1 MSKIEKDYNF
11 NEKTSSLT
19 EFKDSDNSS
28 MRDPNVSMNEV
39 GISVSTMS
47 FLATVVFFLIGLLM
61 NNKSADADL
70 FVKLRLPMLFLFIS
84 SFGFMFSTLIYG
96 NASGDIARLNEKN
109 FSRQMTIANIISEYL
124 GVYMLCYAMPILVLG
139 YLPDKLLSIF
149 VLVVEVLGF
158 SAYHIFGYSILE
170 RYFSKTKT
178 IFIMASG
185 VALQL
190 ASFLSFYFVYDN
202 LYYIFTFILIFHVL
216 FITVFSIIKG
226 DEINVVGKRKPSKY
240 KK

>member
-1 MSKIEKDYNF
+1 MSRRIEKDLKL
-11 NEKTSSLT
+11 NEKPASLINYR
-19 EFKDSDNSS
+19 DSDNSI
-28 MRDPNVSMNEV
+28 RKDPNVSMNEV

-61 NNKSADADL
+61 NNKSTDGDM
-70 FVKLRLPMLFLFIS
+70 FVKLRLPMLLLFIS

-139 YLPDKLLSIF
+139 YLPDKLLSVF

-158 SAYHIFGYSILE
+158 SSYHIFGYSILE
-170 RYFSKTKT
+170 RYFSKVKT
-178 IFIMASG
+178 ILIMASG
-185 VALQL
+185 VSLQI
-190 ASFLSFYFVYDN
+190 ASFVSFYLEYN
-202 LYYIFTFILIFHVL
+202 TLYYVFTFILIFQVL
-216 FITVFSIIKG
+216 LITVFSIVKG

-240 KK
+240 K